1 MESKIIGYEIV
12 LLYKY
17 KVEQTEVISRLLFI
31 FYSQITRTFGQI
43 QQLHFPNRF
52 S

>member
-1 MESKIIGYEIV
+1 MKSKINEYGMILID
-12 LLYKY
+12 KY

-31 FYSQITRTFGQI
+31 FITHKLQDYLVRTFT
-43 QQLHFPNRF
+43 F